1 LTDKESG
8 KQGVLFFREGELLDA
23 RVNGLQGIGAAY
35 EIFGWDEVS
44 LSIQNECFQHERRIR
59 GDLQG
64 ILLEAMRLKDER
76 TLERLTI
83 REMESADVLRDESHF
98 HGNEPTSEE
107 GAEEGGPDD
116 TSFISSIRTRME
128 NELGETCGLVD
139 IYKDSSWDSLIAQ
152 FGRIGAFFDAGQFT
166 IGFVDSGDSH
176 NAVLLPDTETT
187 VISVT
192 PKCPR
197 DRIFEVLMGRR

>member
-1 LTDKESG
+1 
-8 KQGVLFFREGELLDA
+8 
-23 RVNGLQGIGAAY
+23 
-35 EIFGWDEVS
+35 
-44 LSIQNECFQHERRIR
+44 
-59 GDLQG
+59 
-64 ILLEAMRLKDER
+64 
-76 TLERLTI
+76 
-83 REMESADVLRDESHF
+83 MESADVLRDESHS
-98 HGNEPTSEE
+98 HGNEPTPEE
-107 GAEEGGPDD
+107 SAEEGGPED
-116 TSFISSIRTRME
+116 TGFISRIRTRME

-176 NAVLLPDTETT
+176 NAVLLPETETT